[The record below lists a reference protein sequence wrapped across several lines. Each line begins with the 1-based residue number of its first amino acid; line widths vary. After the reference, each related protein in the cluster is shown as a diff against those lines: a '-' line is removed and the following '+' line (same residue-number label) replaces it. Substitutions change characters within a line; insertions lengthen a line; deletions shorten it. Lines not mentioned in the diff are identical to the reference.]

1 MRCDVPAN
9 GGTRAR
15 TLCCHAAVAKPP
27 DFKTL
32 MEMIMAQLDTSV
44 RGKKNGHARGA
55 LKARANDVLD
65 DFVELRKDMNRLAD
79 AANKA
84 ARDEVKHAGSRL
96 TSIGKDLRTR
106 ADGSAEYAVEQ
117 VRSHPGAAVGLSLG
131 AGLIVGLL
139 LARR

>member
-1 MRCDVPAN
+1 
-9 GGTRAR
+9 
-15 TLCCHAAVAKPP
+15 
-27 DFKTL
+27 
-32 MEMIMAQLDTSV
+32 MAQLDTSV

-55 LKARANDVLD
+55 LKARATDVLD

-84 ARDEVKHAGSRL
+84 ARDEVKHAGTRL

-106 ADGSAEYAVEQ
+106 ADDGAEYAVER
-117 VRSHPGAAVGLSLG
+117 VRSHPAAAVGLSLG

>member
-1 MRCDVPAN
+1 
-9 GGTRAR
+9 
-15 TLCCHAAVAKPP
+15 
-27 DFKTL
+27 

-55 LKARANDVLD
+55 LKARASDVLD

-84 ARDEVKHAGSRL
+84 ARVEVKHAGSRL
-96 TSIGKDLRTR
+96 SSIGKDLRTR
-106 ADGSAEYAVEQ
+106 ASDSAEYAVEQ
-117 VRSHPGAAVGLSLG
+117 VRTHPGAAVGVSLS